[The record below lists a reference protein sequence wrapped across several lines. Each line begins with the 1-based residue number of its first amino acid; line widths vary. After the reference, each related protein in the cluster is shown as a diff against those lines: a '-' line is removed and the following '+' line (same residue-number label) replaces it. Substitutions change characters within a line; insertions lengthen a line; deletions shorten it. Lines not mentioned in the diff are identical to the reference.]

1 MNFLIRLGMWWESR
15 RKVSHVEMK
24 KIIAGLRVSPET
36 VAELARLDI
45 RLSQIELYV
54 GLKREPK
61 PSAVPGM
68 AKIQ

>member
-1 MNFLIRLGMWWESR
+1 MWWESR

-24 KIIAGLRVSPET
+24 KIIAELQMSPKT
-36 VAELARLDI
+36 AAELARFDI
-45 RLSQIELYV
+45 RLSQVELWV
-54 GLKREPK
+54 GMKREPK